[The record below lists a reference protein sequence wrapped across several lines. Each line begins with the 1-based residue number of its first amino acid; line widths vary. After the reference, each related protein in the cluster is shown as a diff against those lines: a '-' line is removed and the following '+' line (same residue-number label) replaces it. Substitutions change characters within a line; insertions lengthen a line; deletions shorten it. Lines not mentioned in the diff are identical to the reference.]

1 MQSKIYSFC
10 NLDVWQDS
18 QALAAEVIGLLKAL
32 RKDVATTEISKQLV
46 RSAGSAPA
54 NIAEGHGRFSE
65 GAYRNH
71 LLIAR
76 GSLAETASWLDLLRR
91 CDYLDRQTEE
101 ALSERTSSLIGRLGA
116 KARTLDKRPTQAT
129 RAKEPSF
136 TEPDRS
142 GIDDRYQAV

>member
-1 MQSKIYSFC
+1 MQTKIYSFR

-18 QALAAEVIGLLKAL
+18 QALAAEIIGLLKAL
-32 RKDVATTEISKQLV
+32 RKDVATTEISKQPV

-76 GSLAETASWLDLLRR
+76 GSLAETASWLNLLWR
-91 CDYLDRQTEE
+91 CDYLDRKTEE
-101 ALSERTSSLIGRLGA
+101 ALSERTFSLIGRLGA
-116 KARTLDKRPTQAT
+116 KARTLDKRPAQAS
-129 RAKEPSF
+129 RAKEPSV